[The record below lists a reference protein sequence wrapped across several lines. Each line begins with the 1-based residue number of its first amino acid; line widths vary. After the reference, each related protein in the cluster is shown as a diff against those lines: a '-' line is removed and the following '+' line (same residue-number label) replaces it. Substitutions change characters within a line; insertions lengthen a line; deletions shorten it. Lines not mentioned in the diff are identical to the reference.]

1 MMTKPEKDI
10 SGRKVLISKLL
21 HPVPVFFIVTTLSVL
36 VYTVPNLRQTY
47 QSSST
52 SIFGITTLVFN
63 IIIPVVIGLIAAFG
77 VYFGLSDL
85 RRKVGDHSGSEIAKG
100 SYTPDD
106 RSRAIARNLPKAAV
120 TLDVNGKVTFLNPAA
135 SDLFNTHKTGDHE
148 AIGRFI
154 DTFNLRSSLEEVF
167 KGGTVTV
174 EKTGTLPDSPETDKT
189 WRITGV
195 PITRQEEVVEALL
208 LIEDRT
214 QFRMLEDELIRS
226 EDRYRNIFNHAPCG
240 IFFVDSQGHYLDA
253 NPAALEMLGY
263 SLEEL
268 TTLST
273 RELSADSD
281 RRLRRLRETPG
292 WIEEDTRYLRKDGK
306 VVEAQLQASSYQSG
320 SDTYFIGIT
329 KDVTARNELE
339 RSLSAAKA
347 RLKAVLSLES
357 RPLVLLDTR
366 DRIANLN
373 KAAVD
378 LLDCP
383 SERLMGLALEDL
395 VEGDLPPLQETS
407 SASSSHC
414 IFNIPD
420 GPPMNLSVIRLP
432 LGSSTNSGSLLLLS
446 GGPLPVKSESGE

>member
-1 MMTKPEKDI
+1 MANSGRDI
-10 SGRKVLISKLL
+10 SSWKVLSTKLL
-21 HPVPVFFIVTTLSVL
+21 HPVPVFFIVTALSAL
-36 VYTVPNLRQTY
+36 VYAVPNLRQTY
-47 QSSST
+47 QSTT

-63 IIIPVVIGLIAAFG
+63 IILPVATGFIAGFG

-85 RRKVGDHSGSEIAKG
+85 RRKAGDRNDSERTEG
-100 SYTPDD
+100 SYTSDD
-106 RSRAIARNLPKAAV
+106 RSKAIARHLPTAAV
-120 TLDVNGKVTFLNPAA
+120 TFDVNGETTFFNPAA
-135 SDLFNTHKTGDHE
+135 SDLFNIHQPEDHD
-148 AIGRFI
+148 AIHQFF
-154 DTFNLRSSLEEVF
+154 DSNSLGICIEEVL
-167 KGGTVTV
+167 KGGTISV
-174 EKTGTLPDSPETDKT
+174 EKTGTLPDSPDAERMWK
-189 WRITGV
+189 ITGV
-195 PITRQEEVVEALL
+195 PITRQEDIVEAFF

-240 IFFVDSQGHYLDA
+240 IFFVDSQGYYLDA

-292 WIEEDTRYLRKDGK
+292 WVEDETRYLRKDGK

-320 SDTYFIGIT
+320 NDTYFIGIA
-329 KDVTARNELE
+329 KDVTAKNELE
-339 RSLSAAKA
+339 RNLSAAKA

-357 RPLVLLDTR
+357 RPLLLLDAQ
-366 DRIANLN
+366 DRVANLN
-373 KAAVD
+373 SAAVD
-378 LLDCP
+378 LMDCP
-383 SERLMGLALEDL
+383 SEKIMGMSLEDL
-395 VEGDLPPLQETS
+395 IEGAPPPLQETS
-407 SASSSHC
+407 SASSSPC

-432 LGSSTNSGSLLLLS
+432 LGNSTNPGSLLLLS
-446 GGPLPVKSESGE
+446 GGPLPVKNSKS